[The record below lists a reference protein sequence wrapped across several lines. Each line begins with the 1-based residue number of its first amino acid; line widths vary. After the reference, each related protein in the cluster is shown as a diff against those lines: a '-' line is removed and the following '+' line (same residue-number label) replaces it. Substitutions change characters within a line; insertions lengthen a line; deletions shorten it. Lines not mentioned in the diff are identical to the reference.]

1 MKRSAANMS
10 DTKNVSACTISQ
22 VRFGG
27 VGGQGIV
34 LAGRLLGLAAAIF
47 DGKEAVCTQ
56 SYGPEARGGASKTD
70 IIISDKPVDYP
81 FVIEADV
88 LAVLFQEA
96 YVKFRP
102 SLKAGGTLIIDTEL
116 VTPAEDDKD
125 VIGIPATKIAEG
137 LGTRLA
143 TNVVILGY
151 VVGKTNVVSRDSM
164 VEAIRTIMKPK
175 IVDLNIKAL
184 DAGISLA
191 QSDGES

>member
-1 MKRSAANMS
+1 MADSKSNSANS
-10 DTKNVSACTISQ
+10 TSQ

-70 IIISDKPVDYP
+70 VIISDKPVDYP

-96 YVKFRP
+96 YAKFRP
-102 SLKAGGTLIIDTEL
+102 TLRTGGTLIIDTGL
-116 VTPAEDDKD
+116 VTPSEDDKK
-125 VIGIPATKIAEG
+125 VFGIPATKIAED

-143 TNVVILGY
+143 TNVVVLGY
-151 VVGKTNVVSRDSM
+151 LVGKTNVVSRESLE
-164 VEAIRTIMKPK
+164 EAIRATLKPK
-175 IVDLNIKAL
+175 IVELNLKAL

-191 QSDGES
+191 QSDGAS

>member
-1 MKRSAANMS
+1 MS
-10 DTKNVSACTISQ
+10 DSKNNSTNATSQ

-34 LAGRLLGLAAAIF
+34 LAGRLLGLAASIF

-70 IIISDKPVDYP
+70 VIISDKPVDYP

-96 YVKFRP
+96 YTKFRP
-102 SLKAGGTLIIDTEL
+102 SLKAGGTLIIDTGL
-116 VTPAEDDKD
+116 VTPAEDDNN
-125 VIGIPATKIAEG
+125 VFGIPATKIAED

-143 TNVVILGY
+143 TNVVILGC
-151 VVGKTNVVSRDSM
+151 VVGKTGVVSRDSM

-191 QSDGES
+191 QSDGVS